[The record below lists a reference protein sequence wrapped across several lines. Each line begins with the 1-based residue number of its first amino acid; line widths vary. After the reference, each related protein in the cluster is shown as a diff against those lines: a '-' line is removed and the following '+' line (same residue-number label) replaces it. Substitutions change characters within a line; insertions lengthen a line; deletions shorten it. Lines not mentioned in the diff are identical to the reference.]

1 MSVTEEM
8 LIDYDLLRPTARQWR
23 YRYSVGS
30 GWLSASSKESAI
42 EGATE
47 AYLKASPDELLTRDQ
62 RFEKADR
69 EEIERSE
76 SMWGHMPIAELL
88 NMFEKMGGDI
98 SSLRNSSALEF
109 NGNGGRSTSR
119 AVSAQGARDTA
130 ETRMKLLR
138 YIEWRQERAA

>member
-1 MSVTEEM
+1 MNVTEEM

-47 AYLKASPDELLTRDQ
+47 AYLKASPAELLTRAQ
-62 RFEKADR
+62 RFERADR

-76 SMWGHMPIAELL
+76 LMWGHMPIPELL

-98 SSLRNSSALEF
+98 RSLRNSSGHEF
-109 NGNGGRSTSR
+109 NGNGGRNTSS

-130 ETRMKLLR
+130 EMRMKLLR

>member
-1 MSVTEEM
+1 MSVTEDM

-30 GWLSASSKESAI
+30 GWLSVSSKESAI

-62 RFEKADR
+62 RFEKADH

-76 SMWGHMPIAELL
+76 LMWGHMPISELL
-88 NMFEKMGGDI
+88 NMFEKMGGI
-98 SSLRNSSALEF
+98 SAPFATQVALNLTETVGEVHPAPYQLRSA
-109 NGNGGRSTSR
+109 
-119 AVSAQGARDTA
+119 
-130 ETRMKLLR
+130 
-138 YIEWRQERAA
+138 